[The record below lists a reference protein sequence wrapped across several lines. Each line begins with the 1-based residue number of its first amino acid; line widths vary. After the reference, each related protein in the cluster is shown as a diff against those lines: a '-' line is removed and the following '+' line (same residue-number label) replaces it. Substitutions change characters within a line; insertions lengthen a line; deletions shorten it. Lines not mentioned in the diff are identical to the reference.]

1 MIKSSLTSLGQINN
15 DKKYVYVLICFG
27 CLTISFNV
35 AAIAAVV
42 PVISADLNLSDLLV
56 AKIIPYYLIP
66 YGFGALIYAPL
77 TRYVSYR
84 WVYFLTMSLYG
95 LFCLICGLAQNL
107 DLLLLGRIG
116 MGITASSAIPLGLM
130 LIGEFFDK
138 EVRGRLVGIFFSC
151 AFIASIAGLVVMG
164 TMNWPW
170 IFHIS
175 AVMAMG
181 IAAITLIYPPKIL
194 NRKHD
199 GHINYLRA
207 LAQPDIAKVFAYIFV
222 ISFLY
227 HGVHKWYGVYLSRVY
242 GFDKLTIS
250 IFIILT
256 VIGGMFGQ
264 LFGGILTDK
273 KGRLIACTAG
283 IVGLSLTV
291 CLLFGHYPKFVLGA
305 ILLLI
310 SVFWTV
316 GHNGISTVLTDFAH
330 EDRPIIASLN
340 SSVRFISG
348 GLGFYVSSFFV
359 EKSFSLTFLGA
370 GICLIVLAYFLKF
383 VVPHDA

>member
-1 MIKSSLTSLGQINN
+1 MILLGQIDR
-15 DKKYVYVLICFG
+15 DKKYVYALICFG

-35 AAIAAVV
+35 AAIAAAV
-42 PVISADLNLSDLLV
+42 PFISSDLKLSNLLV

-66 YGFGALIYAPL
+66 YGLGALIYAPL
-77 TRYVSYR
+77 TRHVSYR
-84 WVYFLTMSLYG
+84 WVYCITMFLYA
-95 LFCLICGLAQNL
+95 LFCLVCGFATNL
-107 DLLLLGRIG
+107 DLLLFGRIG
-116 MGITASSAIPLGLM
+116 MGIAASSAIPLGLM

-138 EVRGRLVGIFFSC
+138 TIRGRLVGVFFSC
-151 AFIASIAGLVVMG
+151 AFIASIAGLIVMG
-164 TMNWPW
+164 TMEWPW
-170 IFHIS
+170 IFHVPTIM
-175 AVMAMG
+175 AVVLAFV
-181 IAAITLIYPPKIL
+181 ALINPPKIL
-194 NRKHD
+194 NKKHT

-207 LAQPDIAKVFAYIFV
+207 LKQPDIAKVFAYIFI

-227 HGVHKWYGVYLSRVY
+227 HGVHKWYGVYLSQAY

-250 IFIILT
+250 FFIILT
-256 VIGGMFGQ
+256 VVGGMFGQ
-264 LFGGILTDK
+264 IFGGVLTDK
-273 KGRLIACTAG
+273 RGRLTACTIG
-283 IVGLSLTV
+283 IVGLSLSI
-291 CLLFGHYPKFVLGA
+291 CLLFGYYSKLILGI

-359 EKSFSLTFLGA
+359 EKSFSQTFLSI

-383 VVPHDA
+383 VVPKNS

>member
-1 MIKSSLTSLGQINN
+1 MILLEQARNS
-15 DKKYVYVLICFG
+15 KKYAYALICFG

-35 AAIAAVV
+35 AAIAAAV
-42 PVISADLNLSDLLV
+42 PVISADLGLADLLV
-56 AKIIPYYLIP
+56 SRIIPYYLIP
-66 YGFGALIYAPL
+66 YGLGALIYAPL
-77 TRYVSYR
+77 TRYISYR
-84 WVYFLTMSLYG
+84 WVYFGSMSLYG
-95 LFCLICGLAQNL
+95 LFCLICGFATNL
-107 DLLLLGRIG
+107 DLLLIGRVG

-138 EVRGRLVGIFFSC
+138 EIRGRLVGVFFSC
-151 AFIASIAGLVVMG
+151 AFIASIAGLIVMG

-170 IFHIS
+170 IFHVPMI
-175 AVMAMG
+175 MAMC
-181 IAAITLIYPPKIL
+181 IAIVVFIIPPELL
-194 NRKHD
+194 NRKHT

-207 LAQPDIAKVFAYIFV
+207 LTQPDIAKVFAYIFV

-227 HGVHKWYGVYLSRVY
+227 HGVHKWYGIYLSQDY

-250 IFIILT
+250 IFIIIT

-273 KGRLIACTAG
+273 KGRLIACTIG

-291 CLLFGHYPKFVLGA
+291 CLLFGHYTKFVLGM

-316 GHNGISTVLTDFAH
+316 GHNGISTVITDFAH

-359 EKSFSLTFLGA
+359 EKSFSLTFLGI

-383 VVPHDA
+383 IMPANS

>member
-1 MIKSSLTSLGQINN
+1 MNS
-15 DKKYVYVLICFG
+15 KKYVYVFICFG

-35 AAIAAVV
+35 AAIAAAV
-42 PVISADLNLSDLLV
+42 PVISADLGLADLLV

-66 YGFGALIYAPL
+66 YGLGALIYAPL
-77 TRYVSYR
+77 TRYISYR
-84 WVYFLTMSLYG
+84 WVYCGTMFLYG
-95 LFCLICGLAQNL
+95 LFCLICGFATNL
-107 DLLLLGRIG
+107 ELLLIGRIG

-130 LIGEFFDK
+130 LIGEFFGK
-138 EVRGRLVGIFFSC
+138 EVRGRLVGVFFSC
-151 AFIASIAGLVVMG
+151 AFIASIAGLIVMG

-170 IFHIS
+170 MFHIPTIM
-175 AVMAMG
+175 AVG
-181 IAAITLIYPPKIL
+181 IAAVVLFYPPEIL
-194 NRKHD
+194 HKKHT

-207 LAQPDIAKVFAYIFV
+207 LTQPDIAKVFAYIFV

-227 HGVHKWYGVYLSRVY
+227 HGVHKWYGIYLSQVY

-250 IFIILT
+250 LIIIGT
-256 VIGGMFGQ
+256 VVGGMFGQ

-273 KGRLIACTAG
+273 KGRFFACTTG
-283 IVGLSLTV
+283 IVGLSLAI
-291 CLLFGHYPKFVLGA
+291 CLLFGQHSKLILGI
-305 ILLLI
+305 ILLMI

-316 GHNGISTVLTDFAH
+316 GHNGISTVLTDFSS

-359 EKSFSLTFLGA
+359 EKSFSLTFLSI
-370 GICLIVLAYFLKF
+370 GICLIILASFLKY
-383 VVPHDA
+383 VVPNK